1 MQHNYYYQKYIKYKQ
16 KYHNLKQ
23 SVFLKGG
30 DIDANIVM
38 NENLHNN
45 VTNTDNNLDIYDKR
59 SYIIDNDKP
68 VKLSDVRYI
77 VDNLW
82 LDHFIYESD
91 DPIIVSNNEYNT
103 IFLSLLSKY
112 PDLLRNCRWGYRP

>member
-1 MQHNYYYQKYIKYKQ
+1 M
-16 KYHNLKQ
+16 
-23 SVFLKGG
+23 SSR
-30 DIDANIVM
+30 
-38 NENLHNN
+38 
-45 VTNTDNNLDIYDKR
+45 NTYGIFKSKNARKLAIAYNLDIYDKR

-68 VKLSDVRYI
+68 VKLYDVRYI

-103 IFLSLLSKY
+103 IFLNLLSKY

>member
-1 MQHNYYYQKYIKYKQ
+1 M
-16 KYHNLKQ
+16 
-23 SVFLKGG
+23 SSR
-30 DIDANIVM
+30 
-38 NENLHNN
+38 
-45 VTNTDNNLDIYDKR
+45 NTYGIFKSKNARKLAITYNLDIYDKR

-103 IFLSLLSKY
+103 IFLNLLSKY